1 MKNSILLVALISS
14 MFWSDIITLADLQW
28 KSRVLLVFPST
39 GADSSILWEMTDSLL
54 VEIADRDLIYFVFGD
69 TLISNSDYTFEK
81 DYEKK
86 LRARYALGSKEL
98 CWILLGKD
106 GGSKLKKEGS
116 SPDWEL
122 LFATIDAMPMR
133 QREMNRLIDTN

>member
-1 MKNSILLVALISS
+1 MKNSILLIVIIGG
-14 MFWSDIITLADLQW
+14 MFLSDIITLEDLRW

-39 GADSSILWEMTDSLL
+39 DEASSIMWEMTDSLL

-69 TLISNSDYTFEK
+69 SLISNSDFKFDKE
-81 DYEKK
+81 YEKQ
-86 LRARYALGSKEL
+86 LRARYALGSKEV

-116 SPDWEL
+116 APDWKL
-122 LFATIDAMPMR
+122 LFTTIDAMPMR